1 MVDLTRTATTPPVGA
16 SELFQ
21 ILRDGVPR
29 TRGELAALT
38 GMARSTIGVRIDAL
52 VDVGLVGAV
61 DTAASTGGRPP
72 AQIALRPAARLVVA
86 ADLGASHG
94 RVAVTDLVGTQL
106 ASRDARID
114 IAAGPVPTL
123 EWLVGVVDELLDS
136 VGRVRD
142 DVIAFGIGL
151 PGPVEFSTG
160 RPANPPI
167 MPGWD
172 GFDVPGWLRQHVRAH
187 VLVDNDVNIA
197 ALGERAHGWPDLDH
211 LLFVK
216 VATGIGSGIVSEGRL
231 QRGAQGTAGDIGHVR
246 VSRAG
251 DVPCHCGNTGCLEA
265 VASGPAI
272 ARSLRAK
279 GHDVHTSA
287 DVVDLVAR
295 SDLDAIGAVRQAGRD
310 IGEVLATCV
319 SLINP
324 SVIALGGSITQ
335 AGEHLLAG
343 VREVVYSR
351 SMPLATEHLVI
362 AQSRAGSI
370 AALQGA
376 AALAIAYA
384 LSPAGVDELVTLAE
398 GRQLTEGR
406 HPAEGRQLVS

>member
-1 MVDLTRTATTPPVGA
+1 MVDFTRTAASPPVGA

-29 TRGELAALT
+29 TRAELAALT
-38 GMARSTIGVRIDAL
+38 GLARSTIAVRLDAL
-52 VDVGLVGAV
+52 VDVGLVGPV
-61 DTAASTGGRPP
+61 ETAASTGGRPP
-72 AQIALRPAARLVVA
+72 AQVALLPRARLVVA

-94 RVAVTDLVGTQL
+94 RVAVTDLVGAPL
-106 ASRDARID
+106 ATREAAID
-114 IAAGPVPTL
+114 IAAGPIPTL
-123 EWLVGVVDELLDS
+123 TWLVETVDALLDE
-136 VGRVRD
+136 VGRARD
-142 DVIAFGIGL
+142 DVVAMGIGV

-172 GFDVPGWLRQHVRAH
+172 GFDVPGWLRGHLSAH
-187 VLVDNDVNIA
+187 VLLDNDVNIA
-197 ALGERAHGWPDLDH
+197 ALGERAHGWPDVDH

-216 VATGIGSGIVSEGRL
+216 VATGIGSGIVSDGQLR
-231 QRGAQGTAGDIGHVR
+231 RGAQGTAGDIGHVR

-251 DVPCHCGNTGCLEA
+251 DMPCHCGNTGCLEA

-272 ARSLRAK
+272 ARALRAK
-279 GHDVHTSA
+279 GHDVHTSG
-287 DVVDLVAR
+287 DVIALVER
-295 SDLDAIGAVRQAGRD
+295 SELDAIGAVRQAGRD

-319 SLINP
+319 SLVNP
-324 SVIALGGSITQ
+324 SVIALGGSITR

-343 VREVVYSR
+343 VREVVYAR

-362 AQSRAGSI
+362 AQSRAGSV

-376 AALAIAYA
+376 AALAIGYA
-384 LSPAGVDELVTLAE
+384 LSPAGVDELVAVAE
-398 GRQLTEGR
+398 RR
-406 HPAEGRQLVS
+406 ALVS

>member
-1 MVDLTRTATTPPVGA
+1 MVDFTRTATSPPVGT

-29 TRGELAALT
+29 TRAELAALT
-38 GMARSTIGVRIDAL
+38 GLARSTVAVRLDAL
-52 VDVGLVGAV
+52 IDVGLVGPV
-61 DTAASTGGRPP
+61 ETAASTGGRPP
-72 AQIALRPAARLVVA
+72 ARVALVPRARLVVA

-94 RVAVTDLVGTQL
+94 RVAVTDLV
-106 ASRDARID
+106 AAPRAVREARID

-123 EWLVGVVDELLDS
+123 TWLVETVDELLTE
-136 VGRVRD
+136 VGRSRD
-142 DVIAFGIGL
+142 DVIAIGIGV

-172 GFDVPGWLRQHVRAH
+172 GFDVPGWLRGHVAAH
-187 VLVDNDVNIA
+187 VLLDNDVNIA
-197 ALGERAHGWPDLDH
+197 ALGEREHGWPDVDH

-216 VATGIGSGIVSEGRL
+216 VATGIGSGIVSDGQLR
-231 QRGAQGTAGDIGHVR
+231 RGAQGTAGDIGHVR

-251 DVPCHCGNTGCLEA
+251 DVPSHCGNTGCLEA

-272 ARSLRAK
+272 ARALRAK
-279 GHDVHTSA
+279 GHDVHTSG
-287 DVVDLVAR
+287 DVIDLVNRAE
-295 SDLDAIGAVRQAGRD
+295 LDAIGAVRQAGRD

-319 SLINP
+319 SLVNP
-324 SVIALGGSITQ
+324 SVITLGGSITR

-343 VREVVYSR
+343 VREVVYAR

-362 AQSRAGSI
+362 AQSRAGSV
-370 AALQGA
+370 AALKGA
-376 AALAIAYA
+376 AALAIGYA
-384 LSPAGVDELVTLAE
+384 LSPAGVDELVTFAE
-398 GRQLTEGR
+398 RR
-406 HPAEGRQLVS
+406 VLVS

>member
-1 MVDLTRTATTPPVGA
+1 MVDLTRTAASPPVGT

-29 TRGELAALT
+29 TRAELAALT
-38 GMARSTIGVRIDAL
+38 GAARSTIGVRLDAL
-52 VDVGLVGAV
+52 ADIGLIGPVE
-61 DTAASTGGRPP
+61 TAASTGGRPP
-72 AQIALRPAARLVVA
+72 AQIALRSTSRLVIA

-94 RVAVTDLVGTQL
+94 RVAVTDLVAAPL
-106 ASRDARID
+106 ATREAHID

-123 EWLVGVVDELLDS
+123 TWLVEAIDELLS
-136 VGRVRD
+136 EVGRARD
-142 DVIAFGIGL
+142 DVIAIGIGV

-172 GFDVPGWLRQHVRAH
+172 GFDVPGWLRQHVSAH
-187 VLVDNDVNIA
+187 VLLDNDVNIA
-197 ALGERAHGWPDLDH
+197 ALGEREHGWPNVDH

-287 DVVDLVAR
+287 DVIDLVTR

-319 SLINP
+319 SLMNP
-324 SVIALGGSITQ
+324 SVIVLGGSITQ

-362 AQSRAGSI
+362 APSRAGGI

-376 AALAIAYA
+376 AALAIGYA
-384 LSPAGVDELVTLAE
+384 LSPAGVDELVAYAE
-398 GRQLTEGR
+398 GRE
-406 HPAEGRQLVS
+406 LVS

>member
-1 MVDLTRTATTPPVGA
+1 MVDLTRTAASPPVGT

-29 TRGELAALT
+29 TRAELASLT
-38 GMARSTIGVRIDAL
+38 GLARSTIGVRLDAL
-52 VDVGLVGAV
+52 VDVGLVGPV
-61 DTAASTGGRPP
+61 DTAVSTGGRPP
-72 AQIALRPAARLVVA
+72 AQVALRPRARLVVA

-94 RVAVTDLVGTQL
+94 RVAVTDLVGAPL
-106 ASRDARID
+106 ASRQARID

-123 EWLVGVVDELLDS
+123 TWLVSTIDDLLGEVGHSRHDVVA
-136 VGRVRD
+136 
-142 DVIAFGIGL
+142 IGIGV

-172 GFDVPGWLRQHVRAH
+172 GFDVPAWLRQHIAAH
-187 VLVDNDVNIA
+187 VLLDNDVNIA
-197 ALGERAHGWPDLDH
+197 ALGERQHGWPDVDH

-246 VSRAG
+246 VARAG
-251 DVPCHCGNTGCLEA
+251 DAPCRCGNTGCLEA

-272 ARSLRAK
+272 ARGLRAA
-279 GHDVHTSA
+279 GHDVHSSA
-287 DVVDLVAR
+287 DVLDLVNR
-295 SDLDAIGAVRQAGRD
+295 GDLDAIAAVRQAGRD

-362 AQSRAGSI
+362 AQSRSGSL

-376 AALAIAYA
+376 AALAIGYA
-384 LSPAGVDELVTLAE
+384 LSPTGVDALVTVAD
-398 GRQLTEGR
+398 
-406 HPAEGRQLVS
+406 GRQLVS

>member
-1 MVDLTRTATTPPVGA
+1 MVDFTRTAASPPVGA

-29 TRGELAALT
+29 TRAELAALT
-38 GMARSTIGVRIDAL
+38 GLARSTIAVRLDAL
-52 VDVGLVGAV
+52 IDVGLVGPV
-61 DTAASTGGRPP
+61 ETAASTGGRPP
-72 AQIALRPAARLVVA
+72 AQVALVPRARLVIA

-94 RVAVTDLVGTQL
+94 RVAVTDLVAAPL
-106 ASRDARID
+106 ATREAAID

-123 EWLVGVVDELLDS
+123 TWLVATIDELLAEVD
-136 VGRVRD
+136 RVRD
-142 DVIAFGIGL
+142 DVVAIGIGV

-172 GFDVPGWLRQHVRAH
+172 GFDVPGWLRDHVTAH

-197 ALGERAHGWPDLDH
+197 ALGERAHGWPDVDH

-216 VATGIGSGIVSEGRL
+216 VATGIGSGIVSDGQLR
-231 QRGAQGTAGDIGHVR
+231 RGAQGTAGDIGHVR

-272 ARSLRAK
+272 ARALRAK
-279 GHDVHTSA
+279 GHDVHSSG
-287 DVVDLVAR
+287 DVIDLVNR
-295 SDLDAIGAVRQAGRD
+295 SELDAIGAVRQAGRD

-319 SLINP
+319 SLVNP
-324 SVIALGGSITQ
+324 SVIALGGSITR

-343 VREVVYSR
+343 VREVVYAR

-362 AQSRAGSI
+362 AQSRAGSV

-376 AALAIAYA
+376 AALAIGYA
-384 LSPAGVDELVTLAE
+384 LSPAGVDELVA
-398 GRQLTEGR
+398 
-406 HPAEGRQLVS
+406 PSEGRQLVS

>member
-1 MVDLTRTATTPPVGA
+1 LRVAFDVCFTPDMVDLTRTAASPPVGT

-29 TRGELAALT
+29 TRAELAALT
-38 GMARSTIGVRIDAL
+38 GLARSTIGVRLDAL
-52 VDVGLVGAV
+52 IEVGLVGPV

-72 AQIALRPAARLVVA
+72 AQVALMPRARLVVA

-94 RVAVTDLVGTQL
+94 RVAVTDLVGAPL

-123 EWLVGVVDELLDS
+123 SWLVETVDALLDE
-136 VGRVRD
+136 VGRARE
-142 DVIAFGIGL
+142 DVIAIGIGV

-172 GFDVPGWLRQHVRAH
+172 GFDVPGWLRAHIAAH
-187 VLVDNDVNIA
+187 VLLDNDVNIA
-197 ALGERAHGWPDLDH
+197 ALGERQHGWPDVDH

-216 VATGIGSGIVSEGRL
+216 VATGIGSGIVSDGEL

-272 ARSLRAK
+272 ARALRAK
-279 GHDVHTSA
+279 GHDAQTGA
-287 DVVDLVAR
+287 DVIDLVNR
-295 SDLDAIGAVRQAGRD
+295 SDLDAIYAVRQAGRD
-310 IGEVLATCV
+310 LGEVLATCV
-319 SLINP
+319 SLMNP

-362 AQSRAGSI
+362 AQSRAGSV

-376 AALAIAYA
+376 AALAIGYA
-384 LSPAGVDELVTLAE
+384 LSPAGIDELVAYAE
-398 GRQLTEGR
+398 R
-406 HPAEGRQLVS
+406 RQLVS

>member
-1 MVDLTRTATTPPVGA
+1 MVDFTRTAASPPVGT

-29 TRGELAALT
+29 TRAELAALT
-38 GMARSTIGVRIDAL
+38 GLARSTIAVRLDAL
-52 VDVGLVGAV
+52 IDVGLVGPV
-61 DTAASTGGRPP
+61 ETAASTGGRPP
-72 AQIALRPAARLVVA
+72 AQVALVPRARLVIA

-94 RVAVTDLVGTQL
+94 RVAVTDLVAASL
-106 ASRDARID
+106 ATREARID

-123 EWLVGVVDELLDS
+123 TWLVETIDDLLAE
-136 VGRVRD
+136 VGRTRD
-142 DVIAFGIGL
+142 DVVAIGIGV

-172 GFDVPGWLRQHVRAH
+172 GFDVPGWLRGHVAAH
-187 VLVDNDVNIA
+187 VLLDNDVNIA
-197 ALGERAHGWPDLDH
+197 ALGEREHGWPGVDH

-216 VATGIGSGIVSEGRL
+216 VATGIGSGIVSDGQLR
-231 QRGAQGTAGDIGHVR
+231 RGAQGTAGDIGHVR

-272 ARSLRAK
+272 ARALRAK
-279 GHDVHTSA
+279 GHDVHTSG
-287 DVVDLVAR
+287 DVIDLVNR
-295 SDLDAIGAVRQAGRD
+295 SELDAIGAVRQAGRD

-319 SLINP
+319 SLVNP
-324 SVIALGGSITQ
+324 SVITLGGSITR

-362 AQSRAGSI
+362 AQSRAGSV

-376 AALAIAYA
+376 AALAIGYA
-384 LSPAGVDELVTLAE
+384 LSPAGVDQLVA
-398 GRQLTEGR
+398 
-406 HPAEGRQLVS
+406 PAEGRALVS

>member
-1 MVDLTRTATTPPVGA
+1 MRGAFELWFTPDMVDLTRTAASPPVGT

-29 TRGELAALT
+29 TRAELAALT
-38 GMARSTIGVRIDAL
+38 GLARSTIAVRLDAL
-52 VDVGLVGAV
+52 IDVGLVGPV
-61 DTAASTGGRPP
+61 HTAASTGGRPP
-72 AQIALRPAARLVVA
+72 AQVALVPRARLVVA

-94 RVAVTDLVGTQL
+94 RVAVTDLVATPL
-106 ASRDARID
+106 ATREAAVD

-123 EWLVGVVDELLDS
+123 TWLVETIDDLLDE
-136 VGRVRD
+136 VGRSRE
-142 DVIAFGIGL
+142 DVVAIGIGV

-172 GFDVPGWLRQHVRAH
+172 GFDVPAWLHDHVPAH
-187 VLVDNDVNIA
+187 VLLDNDVNIA
-197 ALGERAHGWPDLDH
+197 ALGERQHGWPDVDH

-216 VATGIGSGIVSEGRL
+216 VATGIGSGIVSDGEL

-272 ARSLRAK
+272 ARALRAK
-279 GHDVHTSA
+279 GHDVHTSG
-287 DVVDLVAR
+287 DVIDLVNRAE
-295 SDLDAIGAVRQAGRD
+295 LDAIGAVRQAGRD

-319 SLINP
+319 SLMNP
-324 SVIALGGSITQ
+324 SVIALGGSITR

-362 AQSRAGSI
+362 AQSRAGSF

-376 AALAIAYA
+376 AALAIGYA
-384 LSPAGVDELVTLAE
+384 LSPAGVDELVTFAE
-398 GRQLTEGR
+398 GR
-406 HPAEGRQLVS
+406 ALVS

>member
-1 MVDLTRTATTPPVGA
+1 MVDFTRTATSPPVGT

-29 TRGELAALT
+29 TRAELAALT
-38 GMARSTIGVRIDAL
+38 GLARSTVAVRLDAL
-52 VDVGLVGAV
+52 IDVGLVGPV
-61 DTAASTGGRPP
+61 ETAASTGGRPP
-72 AQIALRPAARLVVA
+72 ARVALVPRARLVVA

-94 RVAVTDLVGTQL
+94 RVAVTDLVATPL
-106 ASRDARID
+106 AVREARID

-123 EWLVGVVDELLDS
+123 TWLVETVDELLTE
-136 VGRVRD
+136 VGRSRD
-142 DVIAFGIGL
+142 DVIAIGIGV

-172 GFDVPGWLRQHVRAH
+172 GFDVPGWLRGHVAAH
-187 VLVDNDVNIA
+187 VLLDNDVNIA
-197 ALGERAHGWPDLDH
+197 ALGEREHGWPDVDH

-216 VATGIGSGIVSEGRL
+216 VATGIGSGIVSDGQLR
-231 QRGAQGTAGDIGHVR
+231 RGAQGTAGDIGHVR

-272 ARSLRAK
+272 ARALRAK
-279 GHDVHTSA
+279 GHDVHTSG
-287 DVVDLVAR
+287 DVIDLVNRAE
-295 SDLDAIGAVRQAGRD
+295 LDAIGAVRQAGRD

-319 SLINP
+319 SLVNP
-324 SVIALGGSITQ
+324 SVITLGGSITR

-343 VREVVYSR
+343 VREVVYAR

-362 AQSRAGSI
+362 AQSRAGSV
-370 AALQGA
+370 AALKGA
-376 AALAIAYA
+376 AALAIGYA
-384 LSPAGVDELVTLAE
+384 LSPAGVDELVTFAE
-398 GRQLTEGR
+398 RR
-406 HPAEGRQLVS
+406 VLVS

>member
-1 MVDLTRTATTPPVGA
+1 MTRTAASPPVGT

-29 TRGELAALT
+29 TRAELASLT
-38 GMARSTIGVRIDAL
+38 GLARSTIGVRLDAL
-52 VDVGLVGAV
+52 VDVGLVGPV
-61 DTAASTGGRPP
+61 DTAVSTGGRPP
-72 AQIALRPAARLVVA
+72 AQVALRPRARLVVA

-94 RVAVTDLVGTQL
+94 RVAVTDLVGAPL
-106 ASRDARID
+106 ATRQARID

-123 EWLVGVVDELLDS
+123 TWLVSTIDELLGE
-136 VGRVRD
+136 VGHSRH
-142 DVIAFGIGL
+142 DVVAIGIGV

-172 GFDVPGWLRQHVRAH
+172 GFDVPSWLRQHIAAH
-187 VLVDNDVNIA
+187 VLLDNDVNIA
-197 ALGERAHGWPDLDH
+197 ALGERQHGWPDVDH

-246 VSRAG
+246 VARAG
-251 DVPCHCGNTGCLEA
+251 DAPCRCGNTGCLEA

-272 ARSLRAK
+272 ARGLRAA
-279 GHDVHTSA
+279 GHDVHSSA
-287 DVVDLVAR
+287 DVLDLVNRA
-295 SDLDAIGAVRQAGRD
+295 DLDAIAAVRQAGRD

-362 AQSRAGSI
+362 AQSRSGSL

-376 AALAIAYA
+376 AALAIGYA
-384 LSPAGVDELVTLAE
+384 LSPTGVDALVTV
-398 GRQLTEGR
+398 TD
-406 HPAEGRQLVS
+406 GRQLVS